1 MIESV
6 GKKKKEWLQIHQVTL
21 GVSPSYMFSSQHILL
36 VKMKLYY
43 FTICIL
49 LHLMWYVDHFPSF
62 GYRILHS
69 MDAL

>member
-6 GKKKKEWLQIHQVTL
+6 GKKKKKEWLQIHQVTL

-49 LHLMWYVDHFPSF
+49 LHLM
-62 GYRILHS
+62 
-69 MDAL
+69 